1 MKAILG
7 ILGLVS
13 AGYFAMWCVGLVGA
27 WLYGF

>member
-7 ILGLVS
+7 IIGLVS
-13 AGYFAMWCVGLVGA
+13 AGYLAIWFVGVIGA

>member
-13 AGYFAMWCVGLVGA
+13 VGYFAMWCVGVLGA

>member
-13 AGYFAMWCVGLVGA
+13 AGYLAMWCVSLVGA